1 MKYHEMT
8 KNSVFREFECKLSEE
23 ETAKLCFKS
32 VSVVKGWDKGKE
44 IPRECKRLMR
54 MAKGRELSSCSTWEQ
69 FKMHYNKM
77 ELPTGQLVT
86 PQEILAGIA
95 LLEIEAVD
103 DMRTLSKV
111 LKFSR
116 AIAKLIK

>member
-32 VSVVKGWDKGKE
+32 VSVVKGWDRGKE

-54 MAKGRELSSCSTWEQ
+54 MAKGRELSSCTTWEQ
-69 FKMHYNKM
+69 FKMHYNRM
-77 ELPTGQLVT
+77 ELPTGQFVT

-95 LLEIEAVD
+95 LLQIQSELELL
-103 DMRTLSKV
+103 TTTKL
-111 LKFSR
+111 LKFAR
-116 AIAKLIK
+116 AIAKIK